1 MKQQLSCTV
10 LEQRPV
16 GADCHELT
24 LLAPPVAATARP
36 GQFVHLVCRAPGSQ
50 DPLLRRPLSIFA
62 ADARQGTVSLLYRV
76 VGRGT
81 AWLAAQS
88 PGARMDL
95 LGPLGQG
102 FDLEKARGGE
112 PVLLVAGGMGVA
124 PLHFLA
130 TALQGQLPAGQVIF
144 YYGAATGRQLLLRD
158 RLAALADKLII
169 CTDDGSLGRTGPVTA
184 PLAESLAAHP
194 TGVIYSC
201 GPRPMLEAVA
211 ALAARY
217 DLPCQVSLEEKMAC
231 GVGACLGCACRT
243 YRRDGQIGAGGAGG
257 QEPPFY
263 SLVCTD
269 GPVFDARE
277 VFPAPGAESG
287 RRAVGEK

>member
-1 MKQQLSCTV
+1 MKYQLSCTV
-10 LEQRPV
+10 LEQRPA
-16 GADCHELT
+16 GADCYELT
-24 LLAPPVAATARP
+24 LLAPPVAAVARP

-62 ADARQGTVSLLYRV
+62 ANDRQGTVSLLYRV

-81 AWLAAQS
+81 AWLAALS
-88 PGARMDL
+88 PGTRVDL
-95 LGPLGQG
+95 LGPLGHG
-102 FDLEKARGGE
+102 FDLEQARGGE

-130 TALQGQLPAGQVIF
+130 TALQSQLPAGQVIF
-144 YYGAATGRQLLLRD
+144 YYGAATGRQLLLQD
-158 RLAALADKLII
+158 RLAALAGRLII
-169 CTDDGSLGRTGPVTA
+169 CTDDGSRGRAGPVTA
-184 PLAESLAAHP
+184 PLADNLAAHP
-194 TGVIYSC
+194 AGVIYSC

-211 ALAARY
+211 ALAARHN
-217 DLPCQVSLEEKMAC
+217 LPCQVSLEEKMAC

-243 YRRDGQIGAGGAGG
+243 YRGDGQVGASGAGG
-257 QEPPFY
+257 QESPSY

-277 VFPAPGAESG
+277 VFPVSGQESDRWAE
-287 RRAVGEK
+287 GEK